1 MAPNRFIKNAI
12 EWNGEQLKAKAE
24 EIIGHEMSF

>member
-12 EWNGEQLKAKAE
+12 ERNKEQLKAKAE
-24 EIIGHEMSF
+24 EIIGRKMAF